1 MIKCPKCGKEYR
13 DDAVFCTDCGI
24 RLHEQYTAPN
34 TDAGADS
41 DQHTYTAPTGEAY
54 HNSAPSAPGA
64 PSDGRVL
71 SMWDYFLMELVT
83 KVPILRIVMYCG
95 WGFSADTNENRKN
108 WSRAQLIW
116 LAVGIVFTVAGIALA
131 ALLAGTTTAI
141 FSRISDYMHYLAAR
155 LSCTENKKQHSGA
168 SECC

>member
-54 HNSAPSAPGA
+54 HNSAPSTPGA

-83 KVPILRIVMYCG
+83 
-95 WGFSADTNENRKN
+95 
-108 WSRAQLIW
+108 
-116 LAVGIVFTVAGIALA
+116 
-131 ALLAGTTTAI
+131 
-141 FSRISDYMHYLAAR
+141 
-155 LSCTENKKQHSGA
+155 
-168 SECC
+168 

>member
-24 RLHEQYTAPN
+24 RLREQYTAPN

-83 KVPILRIVMYCG
+83 KVPILRIVMYCV

-116 LAVGIVFTVAGIALA
+116 AAVGIVFTVAGIALA

-141 FSRISDYMHYLAAR
+141 FSRISDYMHF
-155 LSCTENKKQHSGA
+155 
-168 SECC
+168 

>member
-24 RLHEQYTAPN
+24 RLHEQYAAPN

-83 KVPILRIVMYCG
+83 KVPILRIVMYCV

-116 LAVGIVFTVAGIALA
+116 AGHRPCARR
-131 ALLAGTTTAI
+131 GRH
-141 FSRISDYMHYLAAR
+141 FSVCPSCGHHRELSSARISDYMHF
-155 LSCTENKKQHSGA
+155 
-168 SECC
+168 